1 MYLDNPFPYNSS
13 YKIHICIGLILGLL
27 LGFILVVLQ
36 PFNINNLEHDYG
48 EVLLMG
54 FGFVKFINYLLSHF
68 IENLYYKKK
77 GNWTLWNEIAF
88 ILLSSFSAAI
98 LGYIYLDTVFEKQ
111 SLSFLRSLLFL
122 YHIVLPIIPLVVF
135 PKSVLRFLFTKESMR
150 DRNKEIIEDGS
161 SVLEKITLKGQ
172 NAKDKLTVFKEH
184 LLYVK
189 SVDNYVIVYYTGE
202 QIKSIMLRANISEIL
217 IQAPFL
223 IQPHRS
229 YLINPMH
236 SFGIKGNSQKAV
248 LISQNFEEKI
258 PITRT
263 SYKAIKSLF
272 N

>member
-1 MYLDNPFPYNSS
+1 MYLNNPFPYNSS
-13 YKIHICIGLILGLL
+13 YKIHTCIGLILGLL

-36 PFNINNLEHDYG
+36 PFNINNLEHDYS

-54 FGFVKFINYLLSHF
+54 FGFVKFVNYLLSHF
-68 IENLYYKKK
+68 IENIYYKKK

-111 SLSFLRSLLFL
+111 SLSFLRLVLFL
-122 YHIVLPIIPLVVF
+122 YYIVLPIIPLVVF
-135 PKSVLRFLFTKESMR
+135 PKSVLRFLLTKKSIG
-150 DRNKEIIEDGS
+150 DNKREIAEDGS

-172 NAKDKLTVFKEH
+172 NAKDKLTVSKKD

-189 SVDNYVIVYYTGE
+189 SVDNYVMVYYTNE
-202 QIKSIMLRANISEIL
+202 QTKSIMLRAKMSEIL

-229 YLINPMH
+229 YLINPTH
-236 SFGIKGNSQKAV
+236 AFRIKGNSQKAV
-248 LISQNFEEKI
+248 LISQNFEAVI
-258 PITRT
+258 PIART
-263 SYKAIKSLF
+263 SYKTVKNLF